1 MDSRVGAVVPGV
13 PNQRVRSR
21 GPTRGSLLL
30 SCLVVV
36 AVLVAMNPQAVA
48 EDDEEKAA
56 IRSGE
61 IAPLEQL
68 LGEIRQ
74 RFDGRILKVEL
85 DQEWRIGGRIWV
97 YDVKILTPEGEVL
110 KLEYDARS
118 LELIELQRPKSKA
131 VRQRGEH

>member
-1 MDSRVGAVVPGV
+1 
-13 PNQRVRSR
+13 
-21 GPTRGSLLL
+21 
-30 SCLVVV
+30 
-36 AVLVAMNPQAVA
+36 MNPQVIADD
-48 EDDEEKAA
+48 DDEEKAA
-56 IRSGE
+56 RSSE
-61 IAPLEQL
+61 VVPVEQL
-68 LGEIRQ
+68 LGVIRQ

-118 LELIELQRPKSKA
+118 LELIELQRPNSKA